1 HTAQTK
7 VSTPWPLPCPLPHM
21 SRRRSHDAVPRA
33 EDATGPP
40 RKKAKG
46 AQSEPLTK
54 ALGAWVLESV
64 QSARRSLG
72 NGGKL
77 GASEAASRLAAVV
90 EAVPSLWPELQE
102 DLLRA
107 LWIAADPSLRARLA
121 EGAAGSLLGAGSQQ
135 QAPEGLSGLFRLLG
149 EAQAD
154 EGRYCAAFRTL
165 RRAAAAARQ
174 VRDIRSED
182 AALASLAG
190 LKTRALASWHFHML
204 NDADRNRAFA
214 AAIGE
219 AIQDLHK
226 VPEVAAAGGIA
237 CLDIG
242 TGTGLLALIC
252 AELGQRCGVTIRR
265 IHACDMND
273 ALCAVAREVVAL
285 HQGTGGS
292 DSSLLA
298 AQSTPSSTAGTA
310 DGGQSSDRA
319 EITLHH
325 SRSDQLQLPE
335 QMDLVFCE
343 AVDAGLLG
351 EGFLPTALDA
361 CERLLRSGGVL
372 IPRRA
377 VVFGMLVSCPMLS
390 ERFCPAAQE
399 FALEG
404 VAWKPREPF
413 VCEFLE
419 LLPHEPLTT
428 PTELLRLDF
437 GNPAQL
443 RQQLA
448 ACKLPTVELP
458 PVLKPGTVNTHAH
471 MLWLF
476 GGSCSLTRQESIE
489 CLRRLVVR
497 ATTGLRFC
505 GPLVQTKE
513 VLRPMGPMGP
523 GVGAVCP
530 PRTSYLSSRSSL
542 RRGWSTTYARRAATR

>member
-1 HTAQTK
+1 MPETNMKLSSVHSGTTK
-7 VSTPWPLPCPLPHM
+7 
-21 SRRRSHDAVPRA
+21 
-33 EDATGPP
+33 
-40 RKKAKG
+40 
-46 AQSEPLTK
+46 
-54 ALGAWVLESV
+54 
-64 QSARRSLG
+64 
-72 NGGKL
+72 
-77 GASEAASRLAAVV
+77 
-90 EAVPSLWPELQE
+90 
-102 DLLRA
+102 
-107 LWIAADPSLRARLA
+107 ARLA
-121 EGAAGSLLGAGSQQ
+121 EGQRGVAQIPALELELELPSHLHLPKGFPACSRLRGEFQ
-135 QAPEGLSGLFRLLG
+135 FRLLG

-399 FALEG
+399 FTLEG

-458 PVLKPGTVNTHAH
+458 PVLKPGTVNTHA
-471 MLWLF
+471 LGPDCNSQWLQPF
-476 GGSCSLTRQESIE
+476 PKLLPFVVLLPLQVVSCCSHAARLLILLQE
-489 CLRRLVVR
+489 
-497 ATTGLRFC
+497 
-505 GPLVQTKE
+505 
-513 VLRPMGPMGP
+513 
-523 GVGAVCP
+523 
-530 PRTSYLSSRSSL
+530 
-542 RRGWSTTYARRAATR
+542 